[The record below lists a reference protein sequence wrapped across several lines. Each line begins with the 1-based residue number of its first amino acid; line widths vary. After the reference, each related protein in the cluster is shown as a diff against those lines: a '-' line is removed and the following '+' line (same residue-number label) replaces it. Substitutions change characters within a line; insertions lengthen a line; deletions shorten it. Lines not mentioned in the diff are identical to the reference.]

1 MKSNEKQCN
10 AKRSKAKQRK
20 AGRTVTCASS
30 SPAHPKAMQSN
41 AKQYKAM
48 QIFLVGGPK
57 RDNSMFDALAAPKWG
72 GSPTLSAKPAFLPF
86 APQQLAAILGK
97 NLAPPPLNPPSR
109 EGIYLHRNYLVMQS
123 PLQFSAWHLEHSC
136 IADTCKTKAAS
147 SIRRL
152 PSWLA
157 AVNTKSIFF

>member
-1 MKSNEKQCN
+1 M
-10 AKRSKAKQRK
+10 
-20 AGRTVTCASS
+20 
-30 SPAHPKAMQSN
+30 H
-41 AKQYKAM
+41 
-48 QIFLVGGPK
+48 
-57 RDNSMFDALAAPKWG
+57 LAAPKWG

-157 AVNTKSIFF
+157 AVKNKLMFFLIFYWLFIGVLLIFLFIFYLLFVDVLLMFCWFVIDLLLIVYWFFCRCVLSFIDFVLIVC

>member
-1 MKSNEKQCN
+1 
-10 AKRSKAKQRK
+10 
-20 AGRTVTCASS
+20 
-30 SPAHPKAMQSN
+30 
-41 AKQYKAM
+41 
-48 QIFLVGGPK
+48 
-57 RDNSMFDALAAPKWG
+57 MFDALAAPKWG

-157 AVNTKSIFF
+157 AVKNKFNKNTNALQNLFFAENAPIPTSPLANLRGGSGWGGGGWRGLTLP